1 MKVAATFT
9 VNRSTEQSWCPRWK
23 AGRSIRRESYFVF
36 TGGFPLLDEAVHIND
51 VNKTMGEINSKLAG
65 KNIKYEHYDLAQIFH
80 TGAKNHF
87 LFINSSRN
95 I

>member
-9 VNRSTEQSWCPRWK
+9 VNRSAEQSWSPRWK

-51 VNKTMGEINSKLAG
+51 VNKTMGEINSNLAGNKQLQRMRSKLALCFSA
-65 KNIKYEHYDLAQIFH
+65 KIQIF
-80 TGAKNHF
+80 
-87 LFINSSRN
+87 
-95 I
+95 